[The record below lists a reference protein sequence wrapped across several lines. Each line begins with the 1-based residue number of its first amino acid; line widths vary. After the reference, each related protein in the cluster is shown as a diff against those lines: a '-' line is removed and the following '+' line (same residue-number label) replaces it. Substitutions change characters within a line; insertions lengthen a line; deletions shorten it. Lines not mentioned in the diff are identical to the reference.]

1 MPINELGTEAMV
13 LQALANP
20 KEWMRAQ
27 VMAQLMRK
35 GGKKD
40 VLHQQTCPVCGRKLV
55 NTYRRGNEWK
65 CRVCWEEADNTAKA
79 TH

>member
-1 MPINELGTEAMV
+1 MICWICG
-13 LQALANP
+13 
-20 KEWMRAQ
+20 KETDAVYKTDYDLCGGKTGW
-27 VMAQLMRK
+27 RK